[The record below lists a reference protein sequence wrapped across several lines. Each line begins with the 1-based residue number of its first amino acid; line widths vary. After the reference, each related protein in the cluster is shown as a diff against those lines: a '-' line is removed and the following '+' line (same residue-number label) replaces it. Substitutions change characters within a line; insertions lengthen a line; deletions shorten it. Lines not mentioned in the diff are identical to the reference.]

1 MRDGRGRFTVGPR
14 APAIERFLAKCQF
27 DPVTGCVVW
36 TGGTSAGRGNSAR
49 YGVFWD
55 QGRRH
60 FAHRW
65 SAIHI
70 LGLDVEGVTVGHCCP
85 HTGGKPNTLCVAHLR
100 PETLAE
106 NVAERNRRVA
116 QSSTERQF
124 WLLVQRGY
132 EKAPPVYEPEPEGV
146 PFFSPPSW
154 FPTRNQTADCPF

>member
-1 MRDGRGRFTVGPR
+1 MRDVRGRFTSDPR
-14 APAIERFLAKCQF
+14 APAIERFLAKCRF

-70 LGLDVEGVTVGHCCP
+70 LGLDVEGLTVGHCCP
-85 HTGGKPNTLCVAHLR
+85 NTGGKPNTLCVAHLR

-132 EKAPPVYEPEPEGV
+132 EEAPAVYEGDPDGI
-146 PFFSPPSW
+146 PFFSPPAW
-154 FPTRNQTADCPF
+154 FPAAGGDDCPF